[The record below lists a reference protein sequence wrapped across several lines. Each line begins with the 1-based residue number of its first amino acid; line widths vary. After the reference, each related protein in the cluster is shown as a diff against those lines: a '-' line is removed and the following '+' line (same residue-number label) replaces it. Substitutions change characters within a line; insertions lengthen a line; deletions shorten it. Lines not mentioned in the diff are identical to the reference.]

1 MKRKLVAAAGLLVLA
16 LLWLT
21 PTGCYLSRGAW
32 EEAKILSRRQPISE
46 LVADPRTPKDARE
59 KLKVV
64 LAARQY
70 AKDSLALR
78 TKDSFTTYSRLDHD
92 TLVLVVSA
100 AYRDTLKP
108 YTWWFPIVGRVPYKG
123 YFDFDAAR
131 RAAND
136 LAADGFDVYVRPS
149 DAFSTLGFFNDPLLN
164 TTLKGDSLGLANTV
178 IHELTH
184 NTYYASGQAP
194 FNESFAM
201 FVGARGAAAFFRSR
215 GQEAAAA
222 KLDAQWEDDKLL
234 ARFWSRVIKSLD
246 SAYAAHPGSREAR
259 IAARDIVYAR
269 ARIALVGEIAPQ
281 FRTINPRYAER
292 VPLDNASLL
301 ARRVYASDLDVF
313 DQIYEREGRNLK
325 RTIGRVIGLAKANP
339 KAPFAALKQWVQ
351 STAARAGTNDGSF
364 IGCLR
369 RQTDLSYKITKP
381 ISALLPQRPR
391 VPRRTSVGVTSP
403 SGFSAGARSR

>member
-1 MKRKLVAAAGLLVLA
+1 MRRGLLAIAVALAGLA
-16 LLWLT
+16 LISA
-21 PTGCYLSRGAW
+21 PTACYLSRGAW

-46 LVADPRTPKDARE
+46 LVRDPGTPREARE

-64 LAARQY
+64 LGAREY
-70 AKDSLALR
+70 AKDSLELR

-92 TLVLVVSA
+92 TLVLLVSA

-131 RAAND
+131 RAAKD
-136 LAADGFDVYVRPS
+136 LAANGFDVYVRPS

-164 TTLKGDSLGLANTV
+164 TTLKGDSLALANTV

-184 NTYYASGQAP
+184 NTFYAAGQAP

-222 KLDAQWEDDKLL
+222 KLDAEWEDDKLL

-246 SAYAAHPGSREAR
+246 SAYAAHPADKAAR
-259 IAARDIVYAR
+259 IAARDTVYTGAR
-269 ARIALVGEIAPQ
+269 VALVGEIAPQ
-281 FRTINPRYAER
+281 FKTINPRYATR

-313 DQIYEREGRNLK
+313 DQIFEKEGRNL
-325 RTIGRVIGLAKANP
+325 RHTIGRVIGLAKAN
-339 KAPFAALKQWVQ
+339 KDNPFA
-351 STAARAGTNDGSF
+351 G
-364 IGCLR
+364 LR
-369 RQTDLSYKITKP
+369 RW
-381 ISALLPQRPR
+381 
-391 VPRRTSVGVTSP
+391 VGT
-403 SGFSAGARSR
+403 GIGAGL

>member
-1 MKRKLVAAAGLLVLA
+1 MRHGFVAIAVSLGVLA
-16 LLWLT
+16 LISA
-21 PTGCYLSRGAW
+21 PTACYLSRGAW

-46 LVADPRTPKDARE
+46 LVADPRTPLDVKD
-59 KLKVV
+59 KLRIV

-70 AKDSLALR
+70 AKDSIRLR

-92 TLVLVVSA
+92 TLVLLVSA

-108 YTWWFPIVGRVPYKG
+108 YSWWFPIVGRVPYKG
-123 YFDFDAAR
+123 YFDFAAAR
-131 RAAND
+131 RDAKN

-164 TTLKGDSLGLANTV
+164 TTLKGDTLSLANTV

-184 NTYYASGQAP
+184 NTFYASGQAP

-201 FVGARGAAAFFRSR
+201 FVGARGAAAFYRSR

-222 KLDAQWEDDKLL
+222 RLDDQWQDDKLL

-246 SAYAAHPGSREAR
+246 SAYAAHPSDKAAR
-259 IAARDIVYAR
+259 IGARDTVYSR
-269 ARIALVGEIAPQ
+269 ARQALITEISPALK
-281 FRTINPRYAER
+281 TIGPRYAER

-313 DQIYEREGRNLK
+313 DQIYEREGRNL
-325 RTIGRVIGLAKANP
+325 RATIARVIALARSEPN
-339 KAPFAALKQWVQ
+339 APFVALRKWL
-351 STAARAGTNDGSF
+351 G
-364 IGCLR
+364 
-369 RQTDLSYKITKP
+369 
-381 ISALLPQRPR
+381 
-391 VPRRTSVGVTSP
+391 P
-403 SGFSAGARSR
+403 SSDFSKR

>member
-1 MKRKLVAAAGLLVLA
+1 MRRGILAIAVSAAVLVLISA
-16 LLWLT
+16 
-21 PTGCYLSRGAW
+21 PTACYLSRGAW

-46 LVADPRTPKDARE
+46 IVADPRTPKDARE

-70 AKDSLALR
+70 ARDSLKLR

-123 YFDFDAAR
+123 YFDFAA
-131 RAAND
+131 AKKEAKD
-136 LAADGFDVYVRPS
+136 LADDGFDVYVRPS

-164 TTLKGDSLGLANTV
+164 TTLRGDSIDLANTV

-184 NTYYASGQAP
+184 NTFYASGQAP

-222 KLDAQWEDDKLL
+222 KVDAEWEDDKLL

-246 SAYAAHPGSREAR
+246 SAYRMHPESKGAR
-259 IAARDIVYAR
+259 ILARDTVYAQTR
-269 ARIALVGEIAPQ
+269 LALVNEIAPQ
-281 FRTINPRYAER
+281 LKTINPLYAQR
-292 VPLDNASLL
+292 VTLNNAALL

-313 DQIYEREGRNLK
+313 DLIYEKEGRDL
-325 RTIGRVIGLAKANP
+325 RRSIGRIITLAKSNP
-339 KAPFAALKQWVQ
+339 KSPF
-351 STAARAGTNDGSF
+351 TA
-364 IGCLR
+364 LR
-369 RQTDLSYKITKP
+369 RW
-381 ISALLPQRPR
+381 
-391 VPRRTSVGVTSP
+391 VGP
-403 SGFSAGARSR
+403 

>member
-1 MKRKLVAAAGLLVLA
+1 MRRGILAIAVSAAVLGLISA
-16 LLWLT
+16 
-21 PTGCYLSRGAW
+21 PTACYLSRGAW

-46 LVADPRTPKDARE
+46 IIADPRTSKEARE

-64 LAARQY
+64 LAAREY
-70 AKDSLALR
+70 ARDSLRLR

-92 TLVLVVSA
+92 TLVLLVSA

-123 YFDFDAAR
+123 YFDFGAAKKDAK
-131 RAAND
+131 N

-215 GQEAAAA
+215 GQEGAAA
-222 KLDAQWEDDKLL
+222 KLDAEWEDDKLL
-234 ARFWSRVIKSLD
+234 ASFWTKVIKSLD
-246 SAYAAHPGSREAR
+246 SAYASHLESKEAR
-259 IAARDIVYAR
+259 IAARDTVYMHAR
-269 ARIALVGEIAPQ
+269 HALISEIGPALK
-281 FRTINPRYAER
+281 TISPRYAER

-313 DQIYEREGRNLK
+313 DKIYEKEGRNLR
-325 RTIGRVIGLAKANP
+325 RTIGRVIALAKSNP
-339 KAPFAALKQWVQ
+339 KNPFTALREWVGAEPPPNSSPAP
-351 STAARAGTNDGSF
+351 
-364 IGCLR
+364 
-369 RQTDLSYKITKP
+369 
-381 ISALLPQRPR
+381 
-391 VPRRTSVGVTSP
+391 
-403 SGFSAGARSR
+403 

>member
-1 MKRKLVAAAGLLVLA
+1 MA
-16 LLWLT
+16 LISA
-21 PTGCYLSRGAW
+21 PTACYLSRGAW

-46 LVADPRTPKDARE
+46 IVADPRTPKEVRD

-70 AKDSLALR
+70 AKDSIRLR

-123 YFDFDAAR
+123 YFDFAAAKKDAKG
-131 RAAND
+131 

-164 TTLKGDSLGLANTV
+164 TTLKGDSLSLANTV

-184 NTYYASGQAP
+184 NTFYASGQAP

-201 FVGARGAAAFFRSR
+201 FVGARGAAAFFRLR

-222 KLDAQWEDDKLL
+222 KLDAEWQDDKVL
-234 ARFWSRVIKSLD
+234 ARFWAGVIRTLD
-246 SAYAAHPGSREAR
+246 SAYAAHPESKEAR
-259 IAARDIVYAR
+259 IAVRDTVYAR
-269 ARIALVGEIAPQ
+269 TRVALVKEIAPQ
-281 FRTINPRYAER
+281 LKTINPLYAER
-292 VPLDNASLL
+292 VLLNNAALL

-313 DQIYEREGRNLK
+313 DLIYEREGRDLK
-325 RTIGRVIGLAKANP
+325 RAIGRIISLAKSNA
-339 KAPFAALKQWVQ
+339 KAPFVALRGWVGKQ
-351 STAARAGTNDGSF
+351 
-364 IGCLR
+364 
-369 RQTDLSYKITKP
+369 P
-381 ISALLPQRPR
+381 
-391 VPRRTSVGVTSP
+391 
-403 SGFSAGARSR
+403 

>member
-1 MKRKLVAAAGLLVLA
+1 MRRGFVAIAVAVGVLA
-16 LLWLT
+16 LISA
-21 PTGCYLSRGAW
+21 PTACYLSRGAW
-32 EEAKILSRRQPISE
+32 EEARILSRRQPISE
-46 LVADPRTPKDARE
+46 LLLHPRTPSDVKE
-59 KLKVV
+59 KLRVV

-70 AKDSLALR
+70 AKDSLRLR

-92 TLVLVVSA
+92 TLVLLVSA

-123 YFDFDAAR
+123 YFDFAAAR
-131 RAAND
+131 REAKN

-164 TTLKGDSLGLANTV
+164 TTLKGDTLSLANTV

-184 NTYYASGQAP
+184 NTFYASGQAP

-222 KLDAQWEDDKLL
+222 RLDAQWEDDKLL

-246 SAYAAHPGSREAR
+246 SAYAAHPSDKEAR
-259 IAARDIVYAR
+259 IRARDTVYVR
-269 ARIALVGEIAPQ
+269 ARQALISEIAPALK
-281 FRTINPRYAER
+281 TISPRYAER

-313 DQIYEREGRNLK
+313 DRIYEKEGRNLK
-325 RTIGRVIGLAKANP
+325 HTIGRVIGLARAEPN
-339 KAPFAALKQWVQ
+339 APFGALRKWL
-351 STAARAGTNDGSF
+351 GSSSIF
-364 IGCLR
+364 
-369 RQTDLSYKITKP
+369 
-381 ISALLPQRPR
+381 
-391 VPRRTSVGVTSP
+391 
-403 SGFSAGARSR
+403 

>member
-1 MKRKLVAAAGLLVLA
+1 MRRGILAIAVSAAVLA
-16 LLWLT
+16 LISA
-21 PTGCYLSRGAW
+21 PTACYLSRGAW
-32 EEAKILSRRQPISE
+32 EEAKILSRRQPIWE
-46 LVADPRTPKDARE
+46 IVADPRTPKDARE

-70 AKDSLALR
+70 AKDSLHLR

-92 TLVLVVSA
+92 TLVLVLSA

-123 YFDFDAAR
+123 YFDFGAAQRDAR
-131 RAAND
+131 N
-136 LAADGFDVYVRPS
+136 LTADGFDVYVRPS

-222 KLDAQWEDDKLL
+222 KLDAEWEDDKLL
-234 ARFWSRVIKSLD
+234 ANFWTRVIRSLD
-246 SAYAAHPGSREAR
+246 SAYAAHPLDKEAR
-259 IAARDIVYAR
+259 IHARDTVYAR
-269 ARIALVGEIAPQ
+269 ARTALIAEVGPALK
-281 FRTINPRYAER
+281 TINPRYAER

-313 DQIYEREGRNLK
+313 DQIYEKEGRNLR
-325 RTIGRVIGLAKANP
+325 RTVGRVIALAKANP
-339 KAPFAALKQWVQ
+339 KAPFSALRQWV
-351 STAARAGTNDGSF
+351 
-364 IGCLR
+364 
-369 RQTDLSYKITKP
+369 
-381 ISALLPQRPR
+381 
-391 VPRRTSVGVTSP
+391 GVRGDS
-403 SGFSAGARSR
+403 

>member
-1 MKRKLVAAAGLLVLA
+1 MKRKLIAGAGAIILVG
-16 LLWLT
+16 LWLS

-46 LVADPRTPKDARE
+46 LVRDPRTPNDARE
-59 KLKVV
+59 KLRVV
-64 LAARQY
+64 LAARNY
-70 AKDSLALR
+70 ARDSLRLR

-123 YFDFDAAR
+123 YFDFTAAR
-131 RAAND
+131 RAAKD
-136 LAADGFDVYVRPS
+136 LEADGFDVYVRPS

-234 ARFWSRVIKSLD
+234 ARFWSRVIASLD
-246 SAYAAHPGSREAR
+246 SAYAAHPSDKAAR
-259 IAARDIVYAR
+259 IAARDTVYAR
-269 ARIALVGEIAPQ
+269 ARVALVGEIAPQ
-281 FRTINPRYAER
+281 LKTINPRYAER

-313 DQIYEREGRNLK
+313 DQIYEKEGRNLK
-325 RTIGRVIGLAKANP
+325 RTIGRVIGLAKADRDD
-339 KAPFAALKQWVQ
+339 PF
-351 STAARAGTNDGSF
+351 GG
-364 IGCLR
+364 LR
-369 RQTDLSYKITKP
+369 RW
-381 ISALLPQRPR
+381 A
-391 VPRRTSVGVTSP
+391 
-403 SGFSAGARSR
+403 AGS

>member
-1 MKRKLVAAAGLLVLA
+1 MRRGFVAIAVSLAGLA
-16 LLWLT
+16 LISA
-21 PTGCYLSRGAW
+21 PTACYLSRGAW
-32 EEAKILSRRQPISE
+32 EEAKILSRRKPISE
-46 LVADPRTPKDARE
+46 LVGDPRTPSDVKA
-59 KLKVV
+59 KLRIV

-70 AKDSLALR
+70 AKDSIGLR

-131 RAAND
+131 RAAKD

-164 TTLKGDSLGLANTV
+164 TTLKGDSLSLANTV

-184 NTYYASGQAP
+184 NTFYASGQAP

-201 FVGARGAAAFFRSR
+201 FVGARGAAAFYRMR
-215 GQEAAAA
+215 GQEVAAA
-222 KLDAQWEDDKLL
+222 KLDAEWEDDKLL
-234 ARFWSRVIKSLD
+234 ARFWSRVITSLD
-246 SAYAAHPGSREAR
+246 SAYATHPGDKQAR
-259 IAARDIVYAR
+259 ILARDTVYMR
-269 ARIALVGEIAPQ
+269 ARRALISEIAPALK
-281 FRTINPRYAER
+281 TINPRYAQR

-313 DQIYEREGRNLK
+313 DRIYEREGRNLR
-325 RTIGRVIGLAKANP
+325 RTIGRVIGLARSEP
-339 KAPFAALKQWVQ
+339 DSPFVALRKRV
-351 STAARAGTNDGSF
+351 GS
-364 IGCLR
+364 
-369 RQTDLSYKITKP
+369 
-381 ISALLPQRPR
+381 
-391 VPRRTSVGVTSP
+391 
-403 SGFSAGARSR
+403 

>member
-1 MKRKLVAAAGLLVLA
+1 MRRGILAIAVALAGLA
-16 LLWLT
+16 LISA
-21 PTGCYLSRGAW
+21 PTACYLSRGAW

-46 LVADPRTPKDARE
+46 LVADPGTPKDSRE

-64 LAARQY
+64 LAARQF
-70 AKDSLALR
+70 AKHSLRLR

-92 TLVLVVSA
+92 TLVLLVSA

-123 YFDFDAAR
+123 YFDFAAAR
-131 RAAND
+131 RAAKD

-164 TTLKGDSLGLANTV
+164 TTLKSDSLGLANTV

-184 NTYYASGQAP
+184 NTFYAAGQAP

-222 KLDAQWEDDKLL
+222 KVDAEWEDDKLL
-234 ARFWSRVIKSLD
+234 ARFWASVIKSLD
-246 SAYAAHPGSREAR
+246 SAYAAHPSDKAAR
-259 IAARDIVYAR
+259 IAVRDTVYLRTR
-269 ARIALVGEIAPQ
+269 AALISEIAPKL
-281 FRTINPRYAER
+281 RTISPRYAER

-313 DQIYEREGRNLK
+313 DLVHDREGRDLK
-325 RTIGRVIGLAKANP
+325 RSIARVIALAKSKP
-339 KAPFAALKQWVQ
+339 KAPFASLRSWVGIQ
-351 STAARAGTNDGSF
+351 
-364 IGCLR
+364 
-369 RQTDLSYKITKP
+369 
-381 ISALLPQRPR
+381 
-391 VPRRTSVGVTSP
+391 
-403 SGFSAGARSR
+403 

>member
-1 MKRKLVAAAGLLVLA
+1 MRRGFLAIAVALAALA
-16 LLWLT
+16 LISA
-21 PTGCYLSRGAW
+21 PTACYLSRGAW

-46 LVADPRTPKDARE
+46 LVADPGTPKEARE

-64 LAARQY
+64 LAAREY
-70 AKDSLALR
+70 AKDSLRLR

-92 TLVLVVSA
+92 TLVLVLSA

-123 YFDFDAAR
+123 YFDFDAAHH
-131 RAAND
+131 AAKD
-136 LAADGFDVYVRPS
+136 LAAEGFDVYVRPS

-178 IHELTH
+178 IHEVTH
-184 NTYYASGQAP
+184 NTFYASGQAP

-222 KLDAQWEDDKLL
+222 RLEARWEDDKIL

-246 SAYAAHPGSREAR
+246 SAYATHPESKEAR
-259 IAARDIVYAR
+259 IAARDTVYLAT
-269 ARIALVGEIAPQ
+269 RIALVGEIAPQ
-281 FRTINPRYAER
+281 LKTINPRYAER

-313 DQIYEREGRNLK
+313 DQIYEKEGRDLK
-325 RTIGRVIGLAKANP
+325 RAIGRVIGLAKANP
-339 KAPFAALKQWVQ
+339 KAPFAAL
-351 STAARAGTNDGSF
+351 
-364 IGCLR
+364 R
-369 RQTDLSYKITKP
+369 RW
-381 ISALLPQRPR
+381 
-391 VPRRTSVGVTSP
+391 VGVRADS
-403 SGFSAGARSR
+403 SAGSAKMH